1 MWSFY
6 SSGEET
12 NSKHGASGF
21 ENGPEVCV
29 IQMVTDSAIANIMEP
44 NSRLFNKNNFAII
57 CSPQLITTDR
67 LIPNSAYLQVKLKV
81 TYNLYLFLT
90 HIASG
95 IGLSKQA
102 NHI

>member
-1 MWSFY
+1 
-6 SSGEET
+6 
-12 NSKHGASGF
+12 
-21 ENGPEVCV
+21 
-29 IQMVTDSAIANIMEP
+29 MEP
-44 NSRLFNKNNFAII
+44 NLRLFNKNNFAII

-102 NHI
+102 NHIWEKALQFNAISISIHPGRT